1 MVKSFRGVEVD
12 MNKLAK
18 KYEKTIAL
26 GNAHF
31 NGKGDLIGRGGKIIK
46 TREEQ
51 LKEYSEANVKTQQ
64 GTVMLSDDGSENELL
79 PTVDENS
86 SPAKRGRKP
95 KEENKENVK
104 EDKEPDFI
112 PDEAW
117 FMAV

>member
-12 MNKLAK
+12 INKLAK

-31 NGKGDLIGRGGKIIK
+31 NGKGDLIGRGGKVIK

-51 LKEYSEANVKTQQ
+51 LKEYTEANVKTQQ

-79 PTVDENS
+79 PTVEESS
-86 SPAKRGRKP
+86 SPSVKRGRKP
-95 KEENKENVK
+95 KEENVDK

-112 PDEAW
+112 PDEA
-117 FMAV
+117 